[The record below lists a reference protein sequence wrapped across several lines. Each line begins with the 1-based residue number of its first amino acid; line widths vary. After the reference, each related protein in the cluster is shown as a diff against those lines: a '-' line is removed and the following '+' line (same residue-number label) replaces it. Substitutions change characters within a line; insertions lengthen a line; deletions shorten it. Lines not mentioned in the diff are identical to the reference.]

1 MRFMI
6 IRKADAETEAGVMP
20 TEELVDAMM
29 KYNAEMVDA
38 GIMLAGDGLQ
48 PSSRGARV
56 RFSGGRPMV
65 TDGPFAEAKEL
76 VAGFSV
82 IDVASLDE
90 AVEWVK
96 RWPREDGHGEVEIE
110 IRPLYEVDAFGDA
123 FTARIRE
130 QDERMRAR
138 AAELHPPS

>member
-38 GIMLAGDGLQ
+38 GIMLAGDGLR
-48 PSSRGARV
+48 PSSTGARV

-65 TDGPFAEAKEL
+65 TDGPFTEAKEL
-76 VAGFSV
+76 VAGFSI
-82 IDVASLDE
+82 IDVASREE
-90 AVEWVK
+90 AIEWVK
-96 RWPREDGHGEVEIE
+96 RWPQVDGHGEVEIE
-110 IRPLYEVDAFGDA
+110 VRPLYEVDDFGEA
-123 FTARIRE
+123 FTSRIRE

-138 AAELHPPS
+138 AAEKTPPS

>member
-20 TEELVDAMM
+20 GEGLVDAMM

-96 RWPREDGHGEVEIE
+96 RWPQEDGHGEVEIE

>member
-48 PSSRGARV
+48 PSARGARV

-65 TDGPFAEAKEL
+65 TDGPFTEAKEL
-76 VAGFSV
+76 VAGYSI
-82 IDVASLDE
+82 IDVASREE
-90 AVEWVK
+90 AIEWVK
-96 RWPREDGHGEVEIE
+96 RWPPVDGHGEVEIE
-110 IRPLYEVDAFGDA
+110 IRPLYEADDFGEA
-123 FTARIRE
+123 FTGRIRQWE
-130 QDERMRAR
+130 ERVRAR
-138 AAELHPPS
+138 AAEPRPPS

>member
-6 IRKADAETEAGVMP
+6 IRKADAETEAGMMP
-20 TEELVDAMM
+20 TGELVDAMM

-56 RFSGGRPMV
+56 KFSGGRPMV

-76 VAGFSV
+76 VAGYSV
-82 IDVASLDE
+82 IDVQSREE
-90 AVEWVK
+90 AIEWVK
-96 RWPREDGHGEVEIE
+96 RWPQVDGHGEVEIE
-110 IRPLYEVDAFGDA
+110 IRPLYEADDFGEE
-123 FTARIRE
+123 FTTRIRE
-130 QDERMRAR
+130 QDEHMRAR

>member
-29 KYNAEMVDA
+29 RYNAEMVDA

-56 RFSGGRPMV
+56 KFSGGRPMV

-76 VAGFSV
+76 VAGFSI
-82 IDVASLDE
+82 IDVESREE
-90 AVEWVK
+90 AIEWVK
-96 RWPREDGHGEVEIE
+96 RWPQADGHGEVEIE
-110 IRPLYEVDAFGDA
+110 SRPLYEADDFGEA
-123 FTARIRE
+123 FTSRIRE
-130 QDERMRAR
+130 WEERLRAR
-138 AAELHPPS
+138 AAERHPES

>member
-6 IRKADAETEAGVMP
+6 IRRADAETEAGVMP
-20 TEELVDAMM
+20 TGELVDAMM

-56 RFSGGRPMV
+56 KFSGGRPMV

-96 RWPREDGHGEVEIE
+96 RWPQVDGHGEVEIE
-110 IRPLYEVDAFGDA
+110 IRPLYEVDAFGDE

-138 AAELHPPS
+138 AAELNPPS